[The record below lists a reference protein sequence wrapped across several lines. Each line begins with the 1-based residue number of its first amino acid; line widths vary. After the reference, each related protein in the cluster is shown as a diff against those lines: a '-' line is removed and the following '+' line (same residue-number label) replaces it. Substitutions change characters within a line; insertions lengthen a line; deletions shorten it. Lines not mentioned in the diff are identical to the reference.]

1 MANWIPQNKI
11 TGVKYPP
18 VDDAGKAAYEND
30 PQTKGKYRFLVTDN
44 EPEKIIKA
52 LSKKPEK
59 ITPVGV
65 TIPEETEQ

>member
-1 MANWIPQNKI
+1 MANWIPQNKT

-30 PQTKGKYRFLVTDN
+30 PQTKGKYRFLVTD
-44 EPEKIIKA
+44 EQPAKTKQPA
-52 LSKKPEK
+52 KKEEK

-65 TIPEETEQ
+65 TVPEETEQ

>member
-1 MANWIPQNKI
+1 MANWIPQNKT

-30 PQTKGKYRFLVTDN
+30 PQTKGKYRFLITDEQPAKPKTPTN
-44 EPEKIIKA
+44 
-52 LSKKPEK
+52 KKEEK